1 VAAAGV
7 VEDAVPIWLHK
18 LAVLDRFLAGD
29 PESDCPPG
37 MLAKLIA
44 GRMLVRD
51 DVDEIDRVA
60 Q

>member
-1 VAAAGV
+1 M